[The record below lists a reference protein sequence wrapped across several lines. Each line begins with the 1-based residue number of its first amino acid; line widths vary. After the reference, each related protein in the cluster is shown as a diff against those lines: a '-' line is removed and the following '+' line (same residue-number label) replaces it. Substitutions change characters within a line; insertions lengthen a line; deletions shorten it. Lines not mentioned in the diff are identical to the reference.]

1 MPTATPFA
9 ALGAGNGFPACL
21 TKVDISTFPI
31 NYKWTTLSGVN
42 ADNYNTFSDSAL
54 VEKANSSLVMA
65 MNIYYNLYKTS
76 GLSAS
81 TSGYISFYN
90 SRFQPSEGI
99 KYIWNSSVSGM
110 TDDDAAS
117 VKEPVERVCDS
128 YGRNLTKSEIN
139 VATYVHDNDTF
150 NFGSVSIYETLST
163 AFAFYDENK
172 LLGYASATSGLRLY
186 DSSVLLNFNTAH
198 CYIAIRSLV
207 NPEPNI
213 SEDFEKRS
221 TDYGTVDGMHF
232 VIMKYGK
239 IRELVSPESGDGYSG
254 IINAPSILLNENGVQ
269 LSYVYKW
276 DYDPDDD
283 PDCTP
288 QSRFCFPKFA
298 DHNWIC
304 SVSKP
309 TSLTYYDYN

>member
-1 MPTATPFA
+1 MPTATPFT
-9 ALGAGNGFPACL
+9 ALGVGNGFPACP

-99 KYIWNSSVSGM
+99 KYIWNSGVSGM

-117 VKEPVERVCDS
+117 VKEPSERVCDS

-163 AFAFYDENK
+163 TLAFYDENK
-172 LLGYASATSGLRLY
+172 LLGYGSVTPTLRLY
-186 DSSVLLNFNTAH
+186 DSSVLLGFGNAEDTAN
-198 CYIAIRSLV
+198 CYIAVRSLV
-207 NPEPNI
+207 NASNCLPL
-213 SEDFEKRS
+213 SL
-221 TDYGTVDGMHF
+221 F
-232 VIMKYGK
+232 V
-239 IRELVSPESGDGYSG
+239 
-254 IINAPSILLNENGVQ
+254 NN
-269 LSYVYKW
+269 
-276 DYDPDDD
+276 
-283 PDCTP
+283 
-288 QSRFCFPKFA
+288 
-298 DHNWIC
+298 
-304 SVSKP
+304 
-309 TSLTYYDYN
+309 